1 MAMEI
6 QGTIHSVTTQM
17 VHLKDCEMATF
28 CADDSAEDVLR
39 RAKTSMLTSFLDLCV
54 SEAPQNQIAKI
65 MLYQEILKTFSWN
78 ATEQIWIRRTK
89 SQVAVGRLI
98 HVSFRDK
105 ERYFQRVL
113 LCHRKGPSV
122 V

>member
-1 MAMEI
+1 
-6 QGTIHSVTTQM
+6 
-17 VHLKDCEMATF
+17 
-28 CADDSAEDVLR
+28 
-39 RAKTSMLTSFLDLCV
+39 MLTSFLDLCV